1 MIYRVACLLA
11 RIRFTVGYVAALAS
25 VSTTILMHGPQVHAQ
40 VIRHASTNLHNLA
53 HGHLGTLWNSAFVI
67 DEGPLYFWFASKTN
81 QAMRLRAVNAAASN
95 ASTKDHAKLVS
106 GKLNR

>member
-1 MIYRVACLLA
+1 MHGESEILPKLSAAVLPPAA
-11 RIRFTVGYVAALAS
+11 ISAAL
-25 VSTTILMHGPQVHAQ
+25 TTAARTI
-40 VIRHASTNLHNLA
+40 
-53 HGHLGTLWNSAFVI
+53 
-67 DEGPLYFWFASKTN
+67 FASKTN